1 LQVTGYRV
9 QGTGFGTAFSVQRTA
24 FGTAFGGGVGCGVEV
39 EGGIGG
45 GRGFGVVLGWLG
57 RSGRIGASAGG
68 VLFAFANAFSAGSPA
83 GLAAAV
89 EVSETAGA
97 SFDGRE
103 LAADIELGSRVANA
117 VTEIVEEAACVVVA
131 LLDFVVGEPA
141 GGREIFGASDEGLV
155 EPLAVLVEKI
165 FVEGP
170 GGLGGIGGAPGL
182 VGAEE
187 FAVGSGDDFAD
198 GLREGNWLIQGFGAR
213 GGGAGEGEGSDL
225 ADEGEGAGVAV
236 VNEAGEDAV
245 GGLGE
250 DELDGGVVLEE
261 GHDNFE
267 AAHGALGVAI
277 VQVSVAEVVAAE
289 GGGVALESV
298 DSEGAAAAAF
308 FGRGGGGFGGRGGG
322 GGHSFP
328 FTK

>member
-1 LQVTGYRV
+1 VIRSAL
-9 QGTGFGTAFSVQRTA
+9 
-24 FGTAFGGGVGCGVEV
+24 GGGGGGSVEV
-39 EGGIGG
+39 EGGG
-45 GRGFGVVLGWLG
+45 
-57 RSGRIGASAGG
+57 IGARAGG
-68 VLFAFANAFSAGSPA
+68 VLFALANAFFAGSPA
-83 GLAAAV
+83 GLAVAA

-103 LAADIELGSRVANA
+103 LAADIELGSRVANTVA
-117 VTEIVEEAACVVVA
+117 VVIEKAVGVLVPF
-131 LLDFVVGEPA
+131 LDFVFGEPA
-141 GGREIFGASDEGLV
+141 GGGQIFRAGDDGQV
-155 EPLAVLVEKI
+155 ELFAVAVEEV

-170 GGLGGIGGAPGL
+170 DGLGGIGGAPGL

-198 GLREGNWLIQGFGAR
+198 GLLEGNWLIQGFGAR
-213 GGGAGEGEGSDL
+213 GGGAGESEGSDL

-236 VNEAGEDAV
+236 VNEAGEDAM

-289 GGGVALESV
+289 GGGVALLPV
-298 DSEGAAAAAF
+298 DFEGAAAAAF
-308 FGRGGGGFGGRGGG
+308 GFGGGGGGFG
-322 GGHSFP
+322 
-328 FTK
+328 